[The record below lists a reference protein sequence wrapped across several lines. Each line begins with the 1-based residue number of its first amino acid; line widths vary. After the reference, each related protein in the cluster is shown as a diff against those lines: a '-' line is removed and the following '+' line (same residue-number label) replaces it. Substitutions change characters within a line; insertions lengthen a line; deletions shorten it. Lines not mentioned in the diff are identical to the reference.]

1 MKRLAQPVFWLACVF
16 WGLCGGVLCG
26 TLAYLAGLHAWAS
39 FLTRAVG
46 LLAVLFTV
54 LHGTCTIGWRRF
66 VGFAST
72 AAWIGYWA
80 EVYSLRWGSLFGCTY
95 RYPPDRWHDLVL
107 GMPIS
112 VALFW
117 AVFVYG
123 GYSITNS
130 FLHYLGAEK
139 PSRAR
144 GSSALLIVLLLL
156 ADATLVTAIDVYM
169 DPICT
174 RRGSWVWEEA
184 GPFFGVPIGNFV
196 GWFAVSFLAAGVFRS
211 FEYLR
216 PGGRNLLGPRGH
228 LAPVA
233 AYALLAVMF
242 TTYTLSIGRPGIAL
256 AGLFA
261 MGPTIVLNLVCYAA
275 RQRRTD
281 SSTT

>member
-1 MKRLAQPVFWLACVF
+1 MSLSWTSWLKWVF
-16 WGLCGGVLCG
+16 WGLCGGVLVG
-26 TLAYLAGLHAWAS
+26 TLAYLAGWYACAGV
-39 FLTRAVG
+39 LTQAVG
-46 LLAVLFTV
+46 LLALLFTA
-54 LHGTCTIGWRRF
+54 LHGACTIGWRRLA
-66 VGFAST
+66 GFAFT

-80 EVYSLRWGSLFGCTY
+80 EVYSLRWGSLFGCSY
-95 RYPPDRWHDLVL
+95 RYPPERWHDLVL

-130 FLHYLGAEK
+130 FLVYLGADK

-144 GSSALLIVLLLL
+144 GSTPLLLVPLVL

-174 RRGSWVWEEA
+174 ARGSWVWEEA

-196 GWFAVSFLAAGVFRS
+196 GWFAVSFLAAGTFRL

-216 PGGRNLLGPRGH
+216 PGGRDLLSPGGH

-233 AYALLAVMF
+233 AYGLLVVMF
-242 TTYTLSIGRPGIAL
+242 TTYTLSIGRPQIAL
-256 AGLFA
+256 TGIFA
-261 MGPTIVLNLVCYAA
+261 MGPAIVLNLVCYAA
-275 RQRRTD
+275 RRRAQVGAAT
-281 SSTT
+281 